1 MRQRSPGAQGL
12 FALPIPNR
20 CVRPDGNERRKWGP
34 PVPKGVLSRR
44 VSCTDE
50 LMRLKLQLVQLLKLR
65 HVIVEGP
72 KQPGRLDTVRTF
84 LEGIR
89 AWPKA
94 LGTTT
99 KPLMAVL
106 PPDRSPPILS
116 SGAIPP
122 SNTRP
127 SGAAVFAIF
136 QGEVLQADVR
146 PNLDCL
152 ADRTRRSAPPSSFCH
167 WSLVTV
173 FQPPGALHTGEGR
186 QNARSR

>member
-1 MRQRSPGAQGL
+1 MTFRGA
-12 FALPIPNR
+12 
-20 CVRPDGNERRKWGP
+20 KT
-34 PVPKGVLSRR
+34 VPSNAWVFDAGSDKRHLSVVSRR

-65 HVIVEGP
+65 HVIVEGL
-72 KQPGRLDTVRTF
+72 KQPGRLDTVRLF

-106 PPDRSPPILS
+106 PPDRSPPILF
-116 SGAIPP
+116 SGTILP

-127 SGAAVFAIF
+127 SGAPVFAILHA
-136 QGEVLQADVR
+136 EVLPAAVR
-146 PNLDCL
+146 HNSDSL

-167 WSLVTV
+167 WSLGPY
-173 FQPPGALHTGEGR
+173 FSPLGLAHRRGR